1 MNTNMKELNLNELE
15 QVSGGN
21 PVAAAAAI
29 VGIAAVTVKIAKFV
43 YECATED

>member
-15 QVSGGN
+15 QVNGGN

-29 VGIAAVTVKIAKFV
+29 VGIAAVVVKIAKFA